1 MFWTTCLQQIQVLCN
16 LLFSFPFLCKNYR
29 HEHLILNWKEK
40 LIGLSFQ
47 NMMHLV
53 TVNTEGAVAFHIGW
67 RSFFPAS
74 VTSKWISPLSPHTD
88 WNTVLW
94 SSNPPQKH
102 PVSSF
107 QRSANSPAFSW
118 NHKWDGTSLSFWMY
132 SIGQKVL
139 SGVLYLMGESEQ
151 TFWPTHYFQ
160 TNVSLSPLSF
170 RVNFL
175 PPANI

>member
-1 MFWTTCLQQIQVLCN
+1 
-16 LLFSFPFLCKNYR
+16 
-29 HEHLILNWKEK
+29 
-40 LIGLSFQ
+40 
-47 NMMHLV
+47 MMNLV

-94 SSNPPQKH
+94 SSNPLQKH

-107 QRSANSPAFSW
+107 QRSANSLAFSW
-118 NHKWDGTSLSFWMY
+118 NHKWDGTSLNFWMY
-132 SIGQKVL
+132 SIGQKVH
-139 SGVLYLMGESEQ
+139 SGVLYLMGKSEQ

-160 TNVSLSPLSF
+160 TNVSLSPLSEWIF
-170 RVNFL
+170 SLLLISKRNESITIQICKWIFIADLLRIV
-175 PPANI
+175 PHW